1 MPTITREAIEWM
13 QDELESVTAQ
23 RDELEDELAEV
34 LEENQALR
42 AENNNLRNR
51 VCI

>member
-42 AENNNLRNR
+42 VENNNLRNR
-51 VCI
+51 VCV